1 MADGPLPPLD
11 RPETSWFISFLY
23 PLRGADSLGI
33 IVALAVIDWVFFQ
46 LVPEYCFQV
55 MEDSSSMGASLMGML
70 FVMVAGVPVALLS
83 PLVVSFTLQY
93 LARVLVSSAMGE
105 TTPPRSPDRN
115 FDGFFNGLGPWIVW
129 LILGLGVGLLPTLWL
144 VNSRAEGDRFPWI
157 AVLLALAGLPYIL
170 ASLMMSFLHDD
181 PLAAKPWA
189 VLSGLVRL
197 GAPFLVLCIFIATA
211 VGAALGTFGLALLVR
226 PRLFWTYLLLGVGCW
241 GVFQWT
247 AIVVMRLLGT
257 YYYHHKDELGWL
269 RAIRGGVSPGD
280 CERR

>member
-11 RPETSWFISFLY
+11 RPETSWFISLLY

-55 MEDSSSMGASLMGML
+55 MADSSSMGASLMGML

-83 PLVVSFTLQY
+83 PFVISFTLQY

-115 FDGFFNGLGPWIVW
+115 FDGFFNGLSPWFVW
-129 LILGLGVGLLPTLWL
+129 LILGLGVGLLPALWL
-144 VNSRAEGDRFPWI
+144 VNSRAEGDRFPWV
-157 AVLLALAGLPYIL
+157 AVVLGLAGLPYIL

-181 PLAAKPWA
+181 PLASKPWA

-197 GAPFLVLCIFIATA
+197 GAPFLVLCTFIAAAIGVA
-211 VGAALGTFGLALLVR
+211 VGTFGLTLLLR
-226 PRLFWTYLLLGVGCW
+226 PHRFWIYLLLGLGCW
-241 GVFQWT
+241 VVFQWT

-257 YYYHHKDELGWL
+257 YYYHHKDDLGWL
-269 RAIRGGVSPGD
+269 KAHPRWGVAW
-280 CERR
+280 RL